1 MLMNANE
8 YLETVELVKQE
19 IRTAQY
25 RATIQVNCELLRL
38 YHAIGTVINVHKV
51 WGNRFVEN
59 LAADIKLSF
68 PEMKGYSVR
77 NLNIWRSLQKRIQ
90 PMNLCNSLL
99 HKFRG
104 AITLPCWIR
113 SQAKPNGCGM

>member
-51 WGNRFVEN
+51 WGSKFVEN

-77 NLNIWRSLQKRIQ
+77 NLKY
-90 PMNLCNSLL
+90 MA
-99 HKFRG
+99 KFALRFNE
-104 AITLPCWIR
+104 CWLR
-113 SQAKPNGCGM
+113 K